1 MEKRIQRE
9 IEELEKKYSI
19 LNPEYFKRPLK
30 PRPTYEELRE
40 EAVRIV
46 EKEIAQEEDFKKRIQ
61 QQKEERER
69 IEKETREKQ
78 LHEKKEEEE
87 RERYRKY
94 KELEEE
100 RNVILEN
107 RITSNRLL
115 VIADIEEI
123 ECDEEYG
130 VMANFESELLKKAL
144 DELNIEII
152 KRIVR
157 KTYPHK
163 FE

>member
-1 MEKRIQRE
+1 MEERIQRKVNE
-9 IEELEKKYSI
+9 IKNKYTT
-19 LNPEYFKRPLK
+19 EYFKTKLYKPL
-30 PRPTYEELRE
+30 PTYEALRE

-46 EKEIAQEEDFKKRIQ
+46 EEDIKKEEDLKKHQ
-61 QQKEERER
+61 EERER
-69 IEKETREKQ
+69 D
-78 LHEKKEEEE
+78 
-87 RERYRKY
+87 RKY

-163 FE
+163 FA